1 VEGVGTLC
9 SVESGV
15 QTPSRTRSPS
25 PCTDK
30 VEKGNLEAPA
40 AVPAHIFW
48 GEGRHGA
55 SGQGQVLSK
64 ATIGHN
70 MATTW
75 PLHGLTRLQHSRN
88 MQIGESVF
96 WLFCSKF
103 LAEASKKI
111 ELDV

>member
-1 VEGVGTLC
+1 MVVEGVGTLC

-15 QTPSRTRSPS
+15 QTPLRARSPS

-30 VEKGNLEAPA
+30 VEKGNLEALATA
-40 AVPAHIFW
+40 ATHAFW
-48 GEGRHGA
+48 GGGMGLAARPP
-55 SGQGQVLSK
+55 L
-64 ATIGHN
+64 T
-70 MATTW
+70 TTW
-75 PLHGLTRLQHSRN
+75 LLHGSTLPQHGRN
-88 MQIGESVF
+88 KQNNELGF